1 MSIFDSLQ
9 QRGNHQ
15 CELCG
20 SSTELA
26 TYVVAPKPGDSSDD
40 CVLVCGRCN
49 EQLSGDVDLD
59 VTHWRCLN
67 DSMWSTV
74 AAVQVLSYQQLT
86 LLTENGETWA
96 QDLLDML
103 YLEDDAKSWADA
115 GVALRSADGD
125 DEAIDSNGD
134 VIKPGDNVYIIKD
147 LPVKGTGFTAK
158 QGTAVRNVSITAS
171 KTHVEG
177 KVNGQTIQIIT
188 KFVKKM

>member
-1 MSIFDSLQ
+1 MSIEASLL
-9 QRGNHQ
+9 QRSNQQ

-20 SSTELA
+20 SQSDLQ
-26 TYVVAPKPGDSSDD
+26 TYVVAPKAGDSSDD
-40 CVLVCGRCN
+40 CVMVCGVCN
-49 EQLSGDVDLD
+49 EQLEGKAKLN

-67 DSMWSTV
+67 DSMWS
-74 AAVQVLSYQQLT
+74 AIPAVQVLSYQQLSI
-86 LLTENGETWA
+86 LTQQGEAWA

-103 YLEDDAKSWADA
+103 YLEDEQKQWAES
-115 GVALRSADGD
+115 GTALRSSD
-125 DEAIDSNGD
+125 DEDQAIDSNGD

-158 QGTAVRNVSITAS
+158 QGTAVRNVGITAS

-188 KFVKKM
+188 KYVKKM